1 MERSGQIPSSFT
13 PKAEELLVLVKQ
25 LQDAGTLEPRMD
37 DLVGRL
43 RKLQRAKQALSQ
55 ELQDS
60 QARSKELQEELEELN
75 VEKSNLEE
83 ICSQKQELLRT
94 LQLRSQETEAEGQRQ
109 QALTQERKQHIE
121 ELAAKIQ
128 EEKLKQRKHRLEFE
142 QLLEELMAKH
152 KTLQEC
158 HSLEKL
164 AAEIHSMAE
173 SKEHLLSEDRLIQ
186 ASLAQVEKQLDSLPQ
201 ARAALSQE
209 RMFLKSQEAST
220 ALQLFQQENKSATE
234 HLEAASL
241 RHSELQQK
249 YKRLAAEL
257 EAQQGTGGS
266 SASMETAA

>member
-1 MERSGQIPSSFT
+1 
-13 PKAEELLVLVKQ
+13 
-25 LQDAGTLEPRMD
+25 GTLEPRMD

-60 QARSKELQEELEELN
+60 QARSKELQEELEERCFHPP
-75 VEKSNLEE
+75 SWEE

-94 LQLRSQETEAEGQRQ
+94 LQLRSQETEAEGQRLGCSG
-109 QALTQERKQHIE
+109 LTQERKQHIE

-142 QLLEELMAKH
+142 QLLGELMGEH
-152 KTLQEC
+152 Q
-158 HSLEKL
+158 SLEKL

-249 YKRLAAEL
+249 YKRQLFQQENKSATEHL
-257 EAQQGTGGS
+257 E
-266 SASMETAA
+266 